1 MEMGEK
7 CLNLHI
13 FSQHCCKWGGYGGS
27 ISERPRVSKSVVLA
41 LNTLNGTSIQPPPPP
56 PSHRTLSSIS
66 SQIDSCG
73 FAFLSMPGSNCILSY
88 KQTTLILEE
97 YEKRK
102 ADGDSHSLLSLQKWA
117 VKRFRPPSKPATST
131 LSKLL

>member
-1 MEMGEK
+1 MGEK

-27 ISERPRVSKSVVLA
+27 ISERPIYIYIVSKSAVLA

-66 SQIDSCG
+66 SHIDSCTVLH
-73 FAFLSMPGSNCILSY
+73 F
-88 KQTTLILEE
+88 
-97 YEKRK
+97 
-102 ADGDSHSLLSLQKWA
+102 
-117 VKRFRPPSKPATST
+117 
-131 LSKLL
+131 